1 MTSPNLLA
9 PYLKITLG
17 AIGNLAAETFTI
29 GDGKLVS
36 ASIQLGEG
44 TLQSNCSF
52 AVRDHSRTLL
62 DKFLAYIE
70 SIDGLSELNDPTPI
84 ASDLT
89 QTVNTNPESHVGS
102 PELESQ
108 PGQVIYDNV
117 QASTYGYG
125 ESTQGGQIGAYGDR
139 IQWSGLFAA
148 MADTR
153 YKYASM
159 RVTNLTNN
167 KSIVVKIVDRGPFA
181 VVNGRA
187 ARPLREH
194 PTRKIDLVPGAW
206 SALTNGASPGIVNVK
221 IEWLQPG
228 TAAPSTLPA
237 TQQQKDAAISTEQ
250 QKEKATSPQTV
261 TSTVSATTSPQKIA
275 SNPAITLVGSQITI
289 EAGYNGESIAAWS
302 FIHTGLRY
310 SLFDPDLLEFSG
322 QAATWVM
329 TQRLK
334 NTVYQKLTLKK
345 LATKITAS
353 YGMSLEMS
361 EDGPYYEYFPQRGQN
376 DYEFLLAEARRIG
389 YRVYTKGRKLII
401 EPRSKISTPD
411 IFVLEYGVNMGLSFE
426 ITHEAQ
432 SDTKGGARNSD
443 PGNRTST
450 GVVKFEIDP
459 DTGKVN
465 QTKKESSDG
474 LGADTT
480 AIISG
485 NTLPTPKP
493 RTNGT
498 TSNVDSERK
507 ENEKRIKGIKATA
520 SFPTTPEALLITP
533 DTPLQ
538 TKNVSVTA
546 DRYWVVDSVELTYKE
561 GGFTTNLN
569 LYSPLRNKYPSGDIN
584 TPSTTAPPAQTPA
597 VPFDANAPKFIRPT
611 TGPITSLHRTENP
624 KRPNHRGID
633 YGVSVGTSVVAAAS
647 GTVSNVVTGCRV
659 GDTACGGG
667 YGNVVYVDHGG
678 GWQTRY
684 AHLSSVSVSNGQSV
698 KQGQVVGLSGNSG
711 HSTGP
716 HLHMEIRKDGQDL
729 NPRKYI
735 PN

>member
-1 MTSPNLLA
+1 MNSPNLLA

-17 AIGNLAAETFTI
+17 AIGSLTAETFTI

-36 ASIQLGEG
+36 ATVQLGEG
-44 TLQSNCSF
+44 TLQSNCNF
-52 AVRDHSRTLL
+52 AVRDPDRTLL

-70 SIDGLSELNDPTPI
+70 SVDGLNELNNPTPR

-89 QTVNTNPESHVGS
+89 EVVNTNPESHVGS
-102 PELESQ
+102 PELETQ
-108 PGQVIYDNV
+108 PGQVIYENV
-117 QASTYGYG
+117 EASTYGYG

-139 IQWSGLFAA
+139 IQWNGLFAA
-148 MADTR
+148 MVNTK

-159 RVTNLTNN
+159 RVTNLANN

-206 SALTNGASPGIVNVK
+206 NALTNGASPGIINVK

-228 TAAPSTLPA
+228 TATTSTLPA
-237 TQQQKDAAISTEQ
+237 TKQQRDAALAAEQ
-250 QKEKATSPQTV
+250 QKERASNPTSA
-261 TSTVSATTSPQKIA
+261 VSAASIPEKTTP
-275 SNPAITLVGSQITI
+275 NPAITLVGSQITI
-289 EAGYNGESIAAWS
+289 EAGYDGQTIAAWS

-310 SLFDPDLLEFSG
+310 SLFDPDILEFSG

-334 NTVYQKLTLKK
+334 NTVYQQMTFKK

-353 YGMSLEMS
+353 YGMTLDMS
-361 EDGPYYEYFPQRGQN
+361 EEGPYYEYFPQRGQN

-389 YRVYTKGRKLII
+389 YRVHTKGRKLII
-401 EPRSKISTPD
+401 EPREKIIAPNT
-411 IFVLEYGVNMGLSFE
+411 FVLEYGVNLGLSFE

-450 GVVKFEIDP
+450 GVVKFEINP

-465 QTKKESSDG
+465 QTKKESSEG
-474 LGADTT
+474 LGSDTT

-493 RTNGT
+493 RTDGT
-498 TSNVDSERK
+498 TASVDSERK
-507 ENEKRIKGIKATA
+507 ENEKRIKGIKANA

-538 TKNVSVTA
+538 TKGISVTA
-546 DRYWVVDSVELTYKE
+546 DRYWVVESVRLSYQE
-561 GGFTTNLN
+561 GGFTTNLD
-569 LYSPLRNKYPSGDIN
+569 LYSPLRNKYPSSDIN
-584 TPSTTAPPAQTPA
+584 APISTTPAPPQTPG
-597 VPFDANAPKFIRPT
+597 VPFDANAPRFIRPT

-624 KRPNHRGID
+624 KRPRHRGID
-633 YGVSVGTSVVAAAS
+633 YGAPAGTPVVAAAS
-647 GTVSNVVTGCRV
+647 GTVSDVVTGCRV
-659 GDTACGGG
+659 GDGACGGG
-667 YGNVVYVDHGG
+667 YGNRVYIEHGN

-684 AHLSSVSVSNGQSV
+684 AHLTTVSVTNGQVLS
-698 KQGQVVGLSGNSG
+698 QGQVIGTVGNSG
-711 HSTGP
+711 RSFGN

-735 PN
+735 RE